1 DTAFSMAFAEKPVNP
16 PGSRFVYSDINF
28 ITLGAL
34 VERVSKVELDKYCA
48 QNVFTPLKMA
58 RTRFLP
64 PATWVPK
71 IAPPEYD
78 EQNRRLRGVV
88 HDPTARRM
96 GGVAG
101 QAGLFSTA
109 DDLTT
114 FSRALIA
121 GSSVVTWI
129 RRTEMSE

>member
-1 DTAFSMAFAEKPVNP
+1 M
-16 PGSRFVYSDINF
+16 NF

-48 QNVFTPLKMA
+48 QNIFTPLKMA

-71 IAPPEYD
+71 IAPTEYD
-78 EQNRRLRGVV
+78 EQNRMLRGVV
-88 HDPTARRM
+88 HDPSARRM

-109 DDLTT
+109 DDLSKFASGLT
-114 FSRALIA
+114 A
-121 GSSVVTWI
+121 GRSPPPSLLVQK
-129 RRTEMSE
+129 RSQPPQPPPA